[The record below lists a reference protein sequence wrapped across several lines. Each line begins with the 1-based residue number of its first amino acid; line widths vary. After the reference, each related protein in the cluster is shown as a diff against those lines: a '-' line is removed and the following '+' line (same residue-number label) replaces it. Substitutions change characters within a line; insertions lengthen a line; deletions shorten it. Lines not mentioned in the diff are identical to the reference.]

1 MRHVV
6 HEKKRMK
13 ELSIWK
19 YFKTLKP
26 YTEETLSVLL
36 QNPSSIAK
44 HVFHSQARLPYPSN

>member
-13 ELSIWK
+13 ELSIWN

-26 YTEETLSVLL
+26 YTEETLNVLL

-44 HVFHSQARLPYPSN
+44 HVFHSQAIDDN